1 MRFSSATIARTTAA
15 GLMAAI
21 GITACRIEKVH
32 SADNNSANEP
42 GAGLMSCGITP
53 ESRVTED
60 GIGVLRIGSSL
71 DVILANCTVV
81 SEKAGAPD
89 APVLVDVDLGR
100 DTAAVEFTN
109 GVLRRITL
117 HHQVYRTV
125 DSLGV
130 GTHISRLM
138 SMRNSTGITDRG
150 RLYAVAPAYCGL
162 RFMLAEPAPNPPSA
176 QSGRAAL
183 RRLSGETRTRE
194 LEIVGCQRRR

>member
-1 MRFSSATIARTTAA
+1 MRISSSRIAVF
-15 GLMAAI
+15 GFI
-21 GITACRIEKVH
+21 IVSVTACRIERVR
-32 SADNNSANEP
+32 SADNSSANEP
-42 GAGLMSCGITP
+42 GAGLLSCGITP
-53 ESRVTED
+53 ESRVNED
-60 GIGVLRIGSSL
+60 GIGVLRIGTSL

-81 SEKAGAPD
+81 SERTASAD
-89 APVLVDVDLGR
+89 APVEVDVDLGR
-100 DTAAVEFTN
+100 DTAAVEFVN
-109 GVLRRITL
+109 GALRRVTL
-117 HHQVYRTV
+117 HHQAYRTA

-138 SMRNSTGITDRG
+138 NMRNVTAITERG

-162 RFMLAEPAPNPPSA
+162 RFMMMAPAPAPPSP

>member
-1 MRFSSATIARTTAA
+1 MRIPSNGVA
-15 GLMAAI
+15 GLAVVI
-21 GITACRIEKVH
+21 VSITACRIEKVRT
-32 SADNNSANEP
+32 AENSTANEP
-42 GAGLMSCGITP
+42 GAGLLSCGITP

-60 GIGVLRIGSSL
+60 GIGVLRIGTSL

-81 SEKAGAPD
+81 SERAGPSD
-89 APVLVDVDLGR
+89 APVEVDVDLGR
-100 DTAAVEFTN
+100 DTAAVEFVN
-109 GVLRRITL
+109 GALRRVTL
-117 HHQVYRTV
+117 HHQTYRTA

-130 GTHISRLM
+130 GTHISKLM
-138 SMRNSTGITDRG
+138 NMRNVTAITERG

-162 RFMLAEPAPNPPSA
+162 RFMMMAPAPTPPSP